1 MSHSDQSHFWHKT
14 NKGEE
19 MLFTVVRKNVVWRV
33 NAKSVQALTQALHD
47 LKIPYLAIEANQE

>member
-1 MSHSDQSHFWHKT
+1 
-14 NKGEE
+14 